1 MRRDASPGARG
12 FTLVELI
19 VTLVVF
25 SVMAATLV
33 VFYQPVVASFVA
45 SRNRAA
51 LVEAA
56 DHPLR
61 RMQRDVQAAV
71 PNSVRTPDS
80 QCFEVVPTS
89 MGGRARVGDDTV
101 NAGAAVLDTTGLTT
115 SFDVLSP
122 LPATPAAGDWV
133 AMDNQ
138 NPNDIY
144 SGANRSTI
152 SAVSTPSAALG
163 RHRLT
168 VASKQFPLGYDGGR
182 FVVVPDNQK
191 AVFYVC
197 SGADG
202 TLDANGHGK
211 GTLYRL
217 SNYGFNATP
226 PAACPS
232 TSGAPVMATQ
242 LQSCLF
248 QYDPNQGATQQN
260 GFVSMKLQITRDN
273 ESATLVVGAHVSNTP

>member
-1 MRRDASPGARG
+1 MRRDLAHRPRG

-19 VTLVVF
+19 VTLVIF
-25 SVMAATLV
+25 GVMAATLV
-33 VFYQPVVASFVA
+33 VFYQPVVAGFVA
-45 SRNRAA
+45 TRNRAA
-51 LVEAA
+51 LVETA
-56 DHPLR
+56 DHSLR

-71 PNSVRTPDS
+71 PNSVRTPGS
-80 QCFEVVPTS
+80 NCFEVVPTS
-89 MGGRARVGDDTV
+89 LGGRALVANDTV

-122 LPATPAAGDWV
+122 LPSTPAVGDWV

-152 SAVSTPSAALG
+152 SAVTTPSATLG
-163 RHRLT
+163 RHRIA

-182 FVVVPDNQK
+182 FVVVPDSQK

-202 TLDANGHGK
+202 TLDNKGNGQ

-217 SNYGFNATP
+217 ANYGFNATP

-232 TSGAPVMATQ
+232 TAGAPVMATHVRACAF
-242 LQSCLF
+242 L
-248 QYDPNQGATQQN
+248 YDPNQGATQQN
-260 GFVSMKLQITRDN
+260 GFVSMTLQLARDN
-273 ESATLVVGAHVSNTP
+273 ETATLVVGAHVSNTP

>member
-1 MRRDASPGARG
+1 MRRDLPGAARG
-12 FTLVELI
+12 FTMVELI
-19 VTLVVF
+19 VTLVIFGVL
-25 SVMAATLV
+25 SATLV
-33 VFYQPVVASFVA
+33 VFYQPVVAGFVA
-45 SRNRAA
+45 TRNRAA

-56 DHPLR
+56 DQSLR

-71 PNSVRTPDS
+71 PNSVRTPGS
-80 QCFEVVPTS
+80 SCFEVVPTS
-89 MGGRARVGDDTV
+89 MGGRARVANDTV

-122 LPATPAAGDWV
+122 LPATPAVGDWV

-152 SAVSTPSAALG
+152 SAVTTPAAALG
-163 RHRLT
+163 RHRIA

-182 FVVVPDNQK
+182 FVVVPDSQK

-202 TLDANGHGK
+202 TLDSNGNGK

-217 SNYGFNATP
+217 SNYGFNAAAP
-226 PAACPS
+226 SACPS
-232 TSGAPVMATQ
+232 TAGAPVMATQ
-242 LQSCLF
+242 VRSCAFL
-248 QYDPNQGATQQN
+248 YDPNQGATQQY
-260 GFVSMKLQITRDN
+260 GFVSMTLQLARDN
-273 ESATLVVGAHVSNTP
+273 ETATLVVGAHVSNTP

>member
-1 MRRDASPGARG
+1 MRRDLAPGPRG

-19 VTLVVF
+19 VTLVIF
-25 SVMAATLV
+25 GVMSATLV
-33 VFYQPVVASFVA
+33 VFYQPVVAGFVA
-45 SRNRAA
+45 TRNRAA

-56 DHPLR
+56 DQSLR

-71 PNSVRTPDS
+71 PNSVRTPGAN
-80 QCFEVVPTS
+80 CFEVVPTS
-89 MGGRARVGDDTV
+89 MGGRARVGNDIV
-101 NAGAAVLDTTGLTT
+101 NAGAAVLDTTALTT

-122 LPATPAAGDWV
+122 LPATPAVGDWV

-152 SAVSTPSAALG
+152 SAVTAPTATLG
-163 RHRLT
+163 RHRIA

-182 FVVVPDNQK
+182 FVVVPDSQK

-202 TLDANGHGK
+202 TLDANGNGK

-217 SNYGFNATP
+217 ANYGFNATP
-226 PAACPS
+226 PATCPS
-232 TSGAPVMATQ
+232 TAGAPVMASNVRACAF
-242 LQSCLF
+242 L
-248 QYDPNQGATQQN
+248 YDPNQGATQQY
-260 GFVSMKLQITRDN
+260 GFVSMTLQLSRDN
-273 ESATLVVGAHVSNTP
+273 ETATLVVGAHVSNTP